1 MIVGF
6 GDATDDFLNGDRS
19 DDGSSSSDT
28 GATAV
33 GIANSSGLTALISGI
48 TSIFGGHSTTK
59 TGGGAGGLPPPASSG
74 TSPLVWVA
82 GAGALLLVGLVVM
95 NRRAS

>member
-6 GDATDDFLNGDRS
+6 GDATDDYLEGDRS
-19 DDGSSSSDT
+19 DDGQSSSDT

-33 GIANSSGLTALISGI
+33 GIANSSGLTALVTGI
-48 TSIFGGHSTTK
+48 TSMFGGHSTTGK
-59 TGGGAGGLPPPASSG
+59 SSGTAPKPPASSG

-82 GAGALLLVGLVVM
+82 GAGALLLVGLVLL
-95 NRRAS
+95 NRRAAS